1 MSKNSSKQ
9 LYESSQEW
17 LKWARTK
24 YPSFKLKKKKISF
37 PPHYDFDESGR
48 SK

>member
-17 LKWARTK
+17 LKWAKTK
-24 YPSFKLKKKKISF
+24 YPILRVKKKKTPPPF
-37 PPHYDFDESGR
+37 PIYDEY
-48 SK
+48 